1 MTKASS
7 IPFSRMQNIS
17 ATGTFVKRFGKP
29 GNVPMKP
36 YAHRDDYYVIALLTD
51 GSAEVE
57 IDFERKRRG
66 AGDILVVSPCQVHSK
81 PADEEWNAD
90 GWMLALSPEMLSE
103 QEAGVLEEYSI
114 SPKPMSPGVVVIDD
128 IVTICRMMDHN
139 KENASIF
146 NALALAVKS
155 IVLSTLCSSDS
166 QISGRYRAITLKFR
180 KLLEKHLLAEK
191 RPTAYAEMLNIS
203 EIYLNEAVKGATG
216 LSVSAYIR
224 NLVILQAKRQL
235 TYTTLSA
242 KEIAYQ
248 LGYQD
253 YSYFSKLFAKS
264 TGLSPSEYRKNLK

>member
-1 MTKASS
+1 
-7 IPFSRMQNIS
+7 
-17 ATGTFVKRFGKP
+17 
-29 GNVPMKP
+29 MKP

-57 IDFERKRRG
+57 IDFERKRLG
-66 AGDILVVSPCQVHSK
+66 AGDILVVSPWQVHSK

-155 IVLSTLCSSDS
+155 IPMDA
-166 QISGRYRAITLKFR
+166 YRRA
-180 KLLEKHLLAEK
+180 
-191 RPTAYAEMLNIS
+191 
-203 EIYLNEAVKGATG
+203 
-216 LSVSAYIR
+216 
-224 NLVILQAKRQL
+224 AKR
-235 TYTTLSA
+235 LS
-242 KEIAYQ
+242 
-248 LGYQD
+248 
-253 YSYFSKLFAKS
+253 
-264 TGLSPSEYRKNLK
+264 